1 MLDNRI
7 KSENRIALWDNMKF
21 VLIFLVVLCHIAD
34 WSLLHK
40 RVASTALFCYN
51 YISMVNSERTDTK
64 TSIKRII
71 ICIAG
76 FLLLAALIFAYL
88 NKVFSMGDSDSNRQI
103 FKAFYA
109 EKKNTVDVAYVG
121 TSASNRY
128 FIDPKAYHDEGITAF
143 TVATMGMPM
152 FFVPEI
158 VDEIEKRQDPKLY
171 IFELRWFDKNR
182 EQITDAHIRRVTDN
196 LQPSMNKLTAID
208 KAMTFMD
215 GSTGALG
222 DITYSKAD
230 YLFPIIKYHGR
241 LMQGT
246 LERGDWKLTSTRNR
260 TKGYVMSY
268 STTKQVKQSPG
279 KISEKRGEMSEEARQ
294 VLNELLDFC
303 DGMDKDKEILF
314 VLSPYSVK
322 EESMPRL
329 NTAIDIVK
337 KRGYDVIN
345 FNTAG
350 MYSRLGLDWDKDF
363 YNSKH
368 VNYIG
373 AEKYT
378 DWLTSYISRKYR
390 LEDHRGDPAY
400 ESWDEAYRTYTEYI
414 EENDHNGD
422 R

>member
-1 MLDNRI
+1 MIYL
-7 KSENRIALWDNMKF
+7 
-21 VLIFLVVLCHIAD
+21 
-34 WSLLHK
+34 
-40 RVASTALFCYN
+40 TG
-51 YISMVNSERTDTK
+51 MVNKEK
-64 TSIKRII
+64 TGVKRII

-76 FLLLAALIFAYL
+76 FVLLAAMMFIYL

-109 EKKNTVDVAYVG
+109 EEKNTVDVAYIG

-128 FIDPKAYHDEGITAF
+128 FINPKAYNDEGITVF

-158 VDEIEKRQDPKLY
+158 VDETEKRQDPKLY
-171 IFELRWFDKNR
+171 IFELRWFDKKR

-196 LQPSMNKLTAID
+196 LRPSMNKLTAID
-208 KAMTFMD
+208 KTMTFMD
-215 GSTGALG
+215 GSKGMLG
-222 DITYSKAD
+222 DITDSKAD

-241 LMQGT
+241 LVQGT
-246 LERGDWKLTSTRNR
+246 LTRDDWKLTSSRNR
-260 TKGYVMSY
+260 TKGYVMSR
-268 STTKQVKQSPG
+268 STTKQVNQLPG
-279 KISEKRGEMSEEARQ
+279 RISEKRGSLSEEAEQ
-294 VLNELLDFC
+294 ALSELLDWC
-303 DGMDKDKEILF
+303 DGMDKDKKVLF

-322 EESMPRL
+322 EDSMPRF
-329 NTAIDIVK
+329 NTAIDTVK
-337 KRGYDVIN
+337 ERGYDVIN
-345 FNTAG
+345 FNTAE

-368 VNYIG
+368 VNYLG

-378 DWLTSYISRKYR
+378 DWLTSYLKKNYE

-400 ESWDEAYRTYTEYI
+400 QSWEEAYRTYRGYVKKGIVTV
-414 EENDHNGD
+414 EEKNYNGS